1 MAVTAGG
8 VESLSVSSGW
18 RQLLDALRRGPVVS
32 VSMIGIIV
40 LAALFAPLVA
50 PHHPNDQS
58 LDDRLSPP
66 MWQEGG
72 TFGHIL
78 GTDKLGRDILS
89 RLIYGA
95 RVSLI
100 IAGAV
105 LAISGISGL
114 VIGIVAGYFGGRV
127 DAVLMRIVDAFIAM
141 PGILIA
147 LLFAATLGGGI
158 ITLIIAIALFRW
170 STFARVVRG
179 EVLSLREED
188 FVALAVVHGCSP
200 LRVMVV
206 HILPGVMSTW
216 AVLATLNAGGII
228 ITEAS
233 LSFLGAGIPP
243 PTASWGQMVSEGRT
257 FIATAWWIAIMPGVA
272 ITVVVLAF
280 NLFGDWLRDFLDPKL
295 RALQ

>member
-1 MAVTAGG
+1 
-8 VESLSVSSGW
+8 
-18 RQLLDALRRGPVVS
+18 
-32 VSMIGIIV
+32 

-257 FIATAWWIAIMPGVA
+257 FIATAWWIAIMPGAA

>member
-158 ITLIIAIALFRW
+158 ITLTIAIALFRW

>member
-1 MAVTAGG
+1 
-8 VESLSVSSGW
+8 
-18 RQLLDALRRGPVVS
+18 
-32 VSMIGIIV
+32 

-50 PHHPNDQS
+50 PYHPNDQS

-147 LLFAATLGGGI
+147 LLFAATLGGGM
-158 ITLIIAIALFRW
+158 ITLTIAIALFRW

-200 LRVMVV
+200 LRIMVV

-257 FIATAWWIAIMPGVA
+257 FIATAWWIAIMPGAA

>member
-1 MAVTAGG
+1 
-8 VESLSVSSGW
+8 
-18 RQLLDALRRGPVVS
+18 
-32 VSMIGIIV
+32 
-40 LAALFAPLVA
+40 
-50 PHHPNDQS
+50 
-58 LDDRLSPP
+58 
-66 MWQEGG
+66 
-72 TFGHIL
+72 
-78 GTDKLGRDILS
+78 
-89 RLIYGA
+89 
-95 RVSLI
+95 
-100 IAGAV
+100 
-105 LAISGISGL
+105 
-114 VIGIVAGYFGGRV
+114 
-127 DAVLMRIVDAFIAM
+127 MRIVDAFIAM

-158 ITLIIAIALFRW
+158 ITLTIAIALFRW

-200 LRVMVV
+200 LRIMVV

>member
-158 ITLIIAIALFRW
+158 ITLTIAIALFRW

-200 LRVMVV
+200 LRIMVV

-257 FIATAWWIAIMPGVA
+257 FIATAWWIAIMPGAA

>member
-158 ITLIIAIALFRW
+158 ITLTIAIALFRW

-257 FIATAWWIAIMPGVA
+257 FIATAWWIAIMPGAA

>member
-1 MAVTAGG
+1 MAVAAGG

-50 PHHPNDQS
+50 PYHPNDQS

-147 LLFAATLGGGI
+147 LLFAATLGGGM
-158 ITLIIAIALFRW
+158 ITLTIAIALFRW

-200 LRVMVV
+200 LRIMVV

-257 FIATAWWIAIMPGVA
+257 FIATAWWIAIMPGAA